1 VPKRAKAS
9 DADMHD
15 ECNGATVQQRD
26 NSFVPWCLRRT
37 YIAMVAK
44 SCGFHPEHL

>member
-26 NSFVPWCLRRT
+26 SSFVPWCLRRT